1 MALGIEAKKQK
12 GGTGIYR
19 VAKRGLDILI
29 SYLLLAILYIPM
41 LVIAAAIRLGTGES
55 AIFRQVR
62 VGADGRN
69 FVCYKFRT
77 MRSEAPSDIPTSDF
91 KDAERYVTPVGRLLR
106 ATSLDELPQLFNV
119 LVGDMSIVGPRPLIV
134 GESEAHMMRQ
144 GSGAYSVRPGITGL
158 AQINGRDMINAVKK
172 VYYDTVYAY
181 NMSFLG
187 DARILF
193 RTVFKVFSR
202 DGNADG

>member
-29 SYLLLAILYIPM
+29 SYLLLALLYIPM

-62 VGADGRN
+62 VGADGRK

-77 MRSEAPSDIPTSDF
+77 MRCEAPSDIPTSDF

-119 LVGDMSIVGPRPLIV
+119 LVGDMSIVGPRPLIA
-134 GESEAHMMRQ
+134 EEREAHMMRQ

-158 AQINGRDMINAVKK
+158 AQINGRDMIDDVKK

-202 DGNADG
+202 EGNADG